1 MASSSQTSIAS
12 SSNKTLRRPPS
23 SGGPTL
29 KRMTSLHA
37 IGEEGKADTVS
48 VVSKLSNGTDQTRR
62 PVLHRIATDDDKDK
76 APGKQDDLTQMLSRA
91 SQNITLIY
99 VKVPSTVL
107 CLSYKAP
114 KGKSIEDVQDF
125 VFTMPT
131 IEYRNRTWSY
141 VDLAMHLKKDV
152 FKAILSHSGMLIRDK
167 ISFHRKVK
175 PPQNQVMRQLSSYK
189 SYTHLQ
195 DLRSDDQ
202 STDNLSSSEPH
213 SRRSTESL
221 PALRHTPSV
230 LSLPRDGSG
239 FLSPLTSVHSRH
251 GMGSEEE
258 KSSGI
263 FNNALTRH
271 LKEISHLARHRDGIG
286 DESEESSVRKTK
298 MLLGKFVGK

>member
-1 MASSSQTSIAS
+1 MWISRCTSRKVFQVGI
-12 SSNKTLRRPPS
+12 
-23 SGGPTL
+23 
-29 KRMTSLHA
+29 
-37 IGEEGKADTVS
+37 I
-48 VVSKLSNGTDQTRR
+48 
-62 PVLHRIATDDDKDK
+62 
-76 APGKQDDLTQMLSRA
+76 LT
-91 SQNITLIY
+91 T
-99 VKVPSTVL
+99 
-107 CLSYKAP
+107 
-114 KGKSIEDVQDF
+114 
-125 VFTMPT
+125 
-131 IEYRNRTWSY
+131 
-141 VDLAMHLKKDV
+141 DV

-167 ISFHRKVK
+167 ISFHRKAK

-221 PALRHTPSV
+221 PALHHTPSV
-230 LSLPRDGSG
+230 LSLPRDGSR